1 MPGINE
7 QPKNMSLASA
17 NSAKWRNN
25 PYYRFHKGRGESK
38 KEIGE
43 AVDKSLEKFVPSG
56 VQDDLNRELWDDQD
70 KLKSEIR
77 KQLKKIAVKF
87 IESIGLKAPIKDVI
101 FTGSMAN
108 YNWTD
113 TSDIDLHIVIN
124 FDDVDD
130 NTEFVRDYFDIQK
143 ALWGLKHDITVKGHD
158 VELYVQ
164 DEREEHH
171 SSGIYSIKN
180 DDWIVK
186 PEKENVKV
194 DKESVRKKSQM
205 MADMI
210 NALAGIKDDEERE
223 SESDAIKEKIR
234 KMRQTG
240 LSSAGEYSV
249 ENLAFKTLRNSG
261 YLEKLSDT
269 KINSFDKSLTLDE
282 DFAEAFKLIDE
293 ESSSKSQ
300 QRFFGIVRGLQ
311 LGEIPL
317 SKASKKARKA
327 AKDMSHKD
335 VEDFASTDHDGLP
348 EKVKEDM
355 VPGGLSDDM
364 TYEDIAN
371 KHGVSS
377 WEIISQLHK
386 GVQVEME
393 HTDDAAMAKEIALDH
408 LLEDPKYYDKLDRME
423 SGDLNESSVNH
434 KYEKGCLMLQ
444 MDIPT
449 WDSKILSKIEEGDLY
464 EDEPGFGLEKDPHA
478 TVLFGFHDDEIDY
491 EDIIQKTRDNCSGPL
506 KIEVKGASCF
516 EGDKYDV
523 LKFDVD
529 GKELHRLN
537 GVMKEGFSHSNDY
550 PNYQP
555 HITIAYLKPGM
566 GKRYASKFK
575 PQALVLEGAE
585 MSYSAP
591 SGKRINWPLNPNIP
605 VDRLVKYN
613 SKNGDNSIFFHKG
626 DGMTPEKME
635 LLRDFVE
642 FVCLKVGM
650 ENPITIHFR
659 NGRDEYIKTTASY
672 VPSENSNHINY
683 QGRSLVDIC
692 RSIAHELTHNR
703 QIEIGKFNLG
713 EEVQNIGGEIENEAD
728 SVAGMLIKDFTHN
741 NGYDEIY
748 DL

>member
-1 MPGINE
+1 MSGINE
-7 QPKNMSLASA
+7 QPKNQSLSSA
-17 NSAKWRNN
+17 NSARWRNN
-25 PYYRFHKGRGESK
+25 PYYRFHKGRKDSK
-38 KEIGE
+38 KEIAE
-43 AVDKSLEKFVPSG
+43 AIEKSLDNFVPTG
-56 VQDDLNRELWDDQD
+56 VQDDLNREIWDEND
-70 KLKSEIR
+70 KLKPEIR

-87 IESIGLKAPIKDVI
+87 IENIGLKAPIKDMI

-143 ALWGLKHDITVKGHD
+143 ALWGLKHDIKVKGHD

-164 DEREEHH
+164 DEKEEHH

-180 DDWIVK
+180 DDWLVK
-186 PEKENVKV
+186 PEKENVTV
-194 DKESVRKKSQM
+194 DKESVRKKAQM
-205 MADMI
+205 LADMI
-210 NALAGIKDDEERE
+210 NALKGIDDDEERE
-223 SESDAIKEKIR
+223 SESDSIKEKIR
-234 KMRQTG
+234 KMRQSG

-249 ENLAFKTLRNSG
+249 ENLAFKTLRNGG

-269 KINSFDKSLTLDE
+269 KIDAFDKSLTLDE
-282 DFAEAFKLIDE
+282 DFAESFKLVDE
-293 ESSSKSQ
+293 EASSKSQ

-317 SKASKKARKA
+317 SKASKKARQA
-327 AKDMSHKD
+327 AKDMSMKD
-335 VEDFASTDHDGLP
+335 VNDFASTDHDGLP
-348 EKVKEDM
+348 EKVKE
-355 VPGGLSDDM
+355 
-364 TYEDIAN
+364 E
-371 KHGVSS
+371 
-377 WEIISQLHK
+377 
-386 GVQVEME
+386 
-393 HTDDAAMAKEIALDH
+393 KE
-408 LLEDPKYYDKLDRME
+408 
-423 SGDLNESSVNH
+423 SNH
-434 KYEKGCLMLQ
+434 KYEKGCLMLYL
-444 MDIPT
+444 DIPT
-449 WDSKILSKIEEGDLY
+449 WESKILSKIDKGDLY
-464 EDEPGFGLEKDPHA
+464 DSEPGFGLEDNPHT

-491 EDIIQKTRDNCSGPL
+491 EDVIQETKEKCSEPV

-529 GKELHRLN
+529 GEELHKLN
-537 GVMKEGFSHSNDY
+537 GEMRENFAYSNDY
-550 PNYQP
+550 PDYHP
-555 HITIAYLKPGM
+555 HMTIAYLKPGM
-566 GKRYASKFK
+566 GKKYASKFK
-575 PQALVLEGAE
+575 PQSLILEGSE
-585 MSYSAP
+585 MVYSTP
-591 SGKRINWPLNPNIP
+591 DKKKIHWPLNQAIP
-605 VDRLVKYN
+605 VDRMMKYD
-613 SKNGDNSIFFHKG
+613 SSNGENTVFFHKG
-626 DGMTPEKME
+626 EGMTSEKME

-642 FVCLKVGM
+642 FVCEKIGM

-713 EEVQNIGGEIENEAD
+713 EKVQNIGGEIENEAD